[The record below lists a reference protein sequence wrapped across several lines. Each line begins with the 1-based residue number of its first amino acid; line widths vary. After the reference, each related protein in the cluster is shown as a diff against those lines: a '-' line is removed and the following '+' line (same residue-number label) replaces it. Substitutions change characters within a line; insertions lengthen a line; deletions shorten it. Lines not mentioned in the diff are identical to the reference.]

1 MQENCSSSIDPIDRW
16 FGRRQAKKGD
26 TVSSQTGIDVHEEL
40 AGAAVTPLHKVLGV
54 LITLITLFDGY
65 DTFNPAYV
73 IHYVMKPWG
82 LLPSQAGLLV
92 SSGLIGFLFG
102 AMGHGMA
109 ADRFGRRSTLL
120 AGLWIVNVL
129 TLLTALFA
137 TDFVSFCI
145 LRFITGLGLGILL
158 PLGTTYINELA
169 PPRVS
174 NRFSLWGVTLG
185 WSFGG
190 VFASLVGVFLT
201 PRFGWQ
207 VLYYV
212 GTLSIPLTLVVHAV
226 LPESPKFLASSG
238 RMDEL
243 RALLSRLRPE
253 RKGVYEN
260 APLSTTEEPARHNT
274 IAALLAP
281 RYRRVSLTI
290 WATAFLSLFAI
301 FGLVGWIPTV
311 MIKRG
316 ETFAASFGF
325 GALMQA
331 TSFFGGLALA
341 MLADRGIASTP
352 RLLGIWFVVGGLAVG
367 SLVFVNWHGFNLAI
381 VAVAGFCII
390 GAQHVLNNFTANS
403 YETGFRASGVGMELG
418 VGRVGAIL
426 GPYVIG
432 LLQQATGGPE
442 PVFWA
447 IGGAAVVA
455 ALVIGS
461 LAMQTSVAGV
471 GLAAAE

>member
-1 MQENCSSSIDPIDRW
+1 M
-16 FGRRQAKKGD
+16 
-26 TVSSQTGIDVHEEL
+26 SSQPEIDVHEEL
-40 AGAAVTPLHKVLGV
+40 AGAAVTPLHKGLGV

-73 IHYVMKPWG
+73 IHYVAQPWG
-82 LLPSQAGLLV
+82 LAPSQAGLLV
-92 SSGLIGFLFG
+92 SSGLVGFLFG
-102 AMGHGMA
+102 AMGHGIT

-137 TDFVSFCI
+137 TDFLSFCG
-145 LRFITGLGLGILL
+145 LRFLTGLGLGVLL

-169 PPRVS
+169 PQRLS
-174 NRFSLWGVTLG
+174 NRFSLWGVALG
-185 WSFGG
+185 WSLGG
-190 VFASLVGVFLT
+190 VTAGLVGVFLT
-201 PRFGWQ
+201 PQYGWQ
-207 VLYYV
+207 ILYFV
-212 GTLSIPLTLVVHAV
+212 GALSIPLTLVVHAV
-226 LPESPKFLASSG
+226 LPESPKFLAARG
-238 RMDEL
+238 HIDEL

-253 RKGVYEN
+253 RQAVYQSGSFRV
-260 APLSTTEEPARHNT
+260 AGKSARQNT
-274 IAALLAP
+274 IVALLAP

-290 WATAFLSLFAI
+290 WLTAFLSLFAI
-301 FGLVGWIPTV
+301 FGLIGWVPTV
-311 MIKRG
+311 MLKRG
-316 ETFAASFGF
+316 ETFAVSFGF

-331 TSFFGGLALA
+331 TSFFGGLVLA
-341 MLADRGIASTP
+341 MLADRGFASTP
-352 RLLGIWFVVGGLAVG
+352 RLLGGWWAFGGVAVG
-367 SLVFVNWHGFNLAI
+367 ALVFVNGHGFNLAI
-381 VAVAGFCII
+381 VAIAGFCII

-442 PVFWA
+442 AVFWA
-447 IGGAAVVA
+447 IGGAAIIA

-461 LAMQTSVAGV
+461 LMLQAN
-471 GLAAAE
+471 AAEVGVAPAE

>member
-1 MQENCSSSIDPIDRW
+1 M
-16 FGRRQAKKGD
+16 
-26 TVSSQTGIDVHEEL
+26 SSQPDIDVHEEL
-40 AGAAVTPLHKVLGV
+40 AGAAVTPLHTALGV

-73 IHYVMKPWG
+73 IHYVMQPWG
-82 LLPSQAGLLV
+82 LAPSQAGLLV
-92 SSGLIGFLFG
+92 SSGLVGFLFG
-102 AMGHGMA
+102 AMGHGMV

-129 TLLTALFA
+129 TLLTALLA
-137 TDFVSFCI
+137 TDFLSFCG
-145 LRFITGLGLGILL
+145 LRFLAGLGLGVLL

-169 PPRVS
+169 PQRLS

-185 WSFGG
+185 WSLGG
-190 VFASLVGVFLT
+190 VAAGLVGVFLT
-201 PRFGWQ
+201 PQYGWQ
-207 VLYYV
+207 ILYFV
-212 GTLSIPLTLVVHAV
+212 GALSIPLTLVVHAV
-226 LPESPKFLASSG
+226 LPESPKFLAVHG
-238 RMDEL
+238 RIDEL

-253 RKGVYEN
+253 RQAVYQSGTFRI
-260 APLSTTEEPARHNT
+260 AAKSARQNT

-290 WATAFLSLFAI
+290 WVTAFLSLFAI
-301 FGLVGWIPTV
+301 FGLTGWIPTV
-311 MIKRG
+311 MLKRG

-341 MLADRGIASTP
+341 MLADRGFSSTP
-352 RLLGIWFVVGGLAVG
+352 RLLGGWWAVGGIAVG
-367 SLVFVNWHGFNLAI
+367 ALVFVNGHGFNLAI
-381 VAVAGFCII
+381 VAIAGFCII

-426 GPYVIG
+426 GPYVVG
-432 LLQQATGGPE
+432 LLQQVTGGPDA
-442 PVFWA
+442 VFWA
-447 IGGAAVVA
+447 IGGAAIVA
-455 ALVIGS
+455 ALVVGS
-461 LAMQTSVAGV
+461 LTLQAN
-471 GLAAAE
+471 AAEVGVAPAE

>member
-1 MQENCSSSIDPIDRW
+1 
-16 FGRRQAKKGD
+16 
-26 TVSSQTGIDVHEEL
+26 VSSRSEIDVHEEL
-40 AGAAVTPLHKVLGV
+40 SGAAVTPFHKVLGL
-54 LITLITLFDGY
+54 LITLITMFDGY

-73 IHYVMKPWG
+73 IHYVMQPWG

-102 AMGHGMA
+102 SMGHGMV
-109 ADRFGRRSTLL
+109 ADRLGRRSTML

-129 TLLTALFA
+129 TLLTALLA
-137 TDFVSFCI
+137 TDFLSFCL
-145 LRFITGLGLGILL
+145 LRFVTGLGLGTLL

-169 PPRVS
+169 PQRVS

-185 WSFGG
+185 WSLGG
-190 VFASLVGVFLT
+190 VFAGLVGVFLT
-201 PRFGWQ
+201 PHYGWQ

-212 GTLSIPLTLVVHAV
+212 GTLSIPLTFVVHAV
-226 LPESPKFLASSG
+226 LPESPKFLAAGG
-238 RMDEL
+238 RVEEL
-243 RALLSRLRPE
+243 RRLLSRLRPE
-253 RKGVYEN
+253 RRAVYET
-260 APLSTTEEPARHNT
+260 ATVRIAEQPAKHNT
-274 IAALLAP
+274 VAALLAP

-331 TSFFGGLALA
+331 TSFIGGLALA

-352 RLLGIWFVVGGLAVG
+352 RLLGGWFVVGGLAVG

-432 LLQQATGGPE
+432 LLQQLTGGPE
-442 PVFWA
+442 AVFWA
-447 IGGAAVVA
+447 IGGAAIVA
-455 ALVIGS
+455 AIVIGS
-461 LAMQTSVAGV
+461 LMMQPSAAPV
-471 GLAAAE
+471 GMAAAE

>member
-1 MQENCSSSIDPIDRW
+1 VDSGTEIDIHD
-16 FGRRQAKKGD
+16 
-26 TVSSQTGIDVHEEL
+26 EL
-40 AGAAVTPLHKVLGV
+40 AGAAVTPLHKMLGV
-54 LITLITLFDGY
+54 VITLITLFDGY

-73 IHYVMKPWG
+73 IHYVMQPWG

-92 SSGLIGFLFG
+92 SSGLVGFLFG
-102 AMGHGMA
+102 AMGHGMI
-109 ADRFGRRSTLL
+109 ADRYGRRNTLL

-137 TDFVSFCI
+137 TSFVSFCG
-145 LRFITGLGLGILL
+145 LRFLTGLGLGVLL

-169 PPRVS
+169 PQRVS
-174 NRFSLWGVTLG
+174 NSFSLWGVTLG

-190 VFASLVGVFLT
+190 VAAGLVGVYLT
-201 PRFGWQ
+201 PSYGWQ
-207 VLYYV
+207 ILYFV
-212 GTLSIPLTLVVHAV
+212 GALSIPLTLVVHAV
-226 LPESPKFLASSG
+226 LPESPKFLAAHG
-238 RMDEL
+238 RLVEL
-243 RALLSRLRPE
+243 RALMARLRPE
-253 RKGVYEN
+253 QSGIYAN
-260 APLSTTEEPARHNT
+260 ATFRTSDRMPKNT

-290 WATAFLSLFAI
+290 WLTAFLTLFAI

-316 ETFAASFGF
+316 ESFASGF
-325 GALMQA
+325 SYGALMQA
-331 TSFFGGLALA
+331 TSFIGGLALA
-341 MLADRGIASTP
+341 TLADRGFAATP
-352 RLLGIWFVVGGLAVG
+352 RLLGLWWVIGGLAVG
-367 SLVFVNWHGFNLAI
+367 ALVFVNGHVFNFTV
-381 VAVAGFCII
+381 VAVAGFCVI

-418 VGRVGAIL
+418 VGRIGGIL

-432 LLQQATGGPE
+432 LLQQVTGGPE

-447 IGGAAVVA
+447 ISGAAIVA

-461 LAMQTSVAGV
+461 LAIRPQTAQIGVAP
-471 GLAAAE
+471 AE

>member
-1 MQENCSSSIDPIDRW
+1 
-16 FGRRQAKKGD
+16 
-26 TVSSQTGIDVHEEL
+26 VSSRSEIDVHEEL
-40 AGAAVTPLHKVLGV
+40 SGAAVTPFHKVLGL
-54 LITLITLFDGY
+54 LITLITMFDGY

-73 IHYVMKPWG
+73 IHYVMQPWG

-102 AMGHGMA
+102 SMGHGMV
-109 ADRFGRRSTLL
+109 ADRFGRRSTML

-129 TLLTALFA
+129 TLLTALLA
-137 TDFVSFCI
+137 TDFISFCL
-145 LRFITGLGLGILL
+145 LRFVTGLGLGTLL

-169 PPRVS
+169 PQRVS

-185 WSFGG
+185 WSLGG
-190 VFASLVGVFLT
+190 VFAGLVGVFLT
-201 PRFGWQ
+201 PHYGWQ

-226 LPESPKFLASSG
+226 LPESPKFLAARG
-238 RMDEL
+238 RMEEL
-243 RALLSRLRPE
+243 RRLLSRLRPE
-253 RKGVYEN
+253 RQAVYE
-260 APLSTTEEPARHNT
+260 AATLRIAGQPATHNT
-274 IAALLAP
+274 VAALLAP

-316 ETFAASFGF
+316 ESFAASFGF

-331 TSFFGGLALA
+331 TSFVGGLVLA

-352 RLLGIWFVVGGLAVG
+352 RLLGGWFLVGGLAVG

-432 LLQQATGGPE
+432 LLQQLTGGPE
-442 PVFWA
+442 AVFWA
-447 IGGAAVVA
+447 IGGAAIVA
-455 ALVIGS
+455 AMVIGS
-461 LAMQTSVAGV
+461 LMMQPTPAPIGM
-471 GLAAAE
+471 AAAK

>member
-1 MQENCSSSIDPIDRW
+1 M
-16 FGRRQAKKGD
+16 
-26 TVSSQTGIDVHEEL
+26 SSQPEIDVHEEL
-40 AGAAVTPLHKVLGV
+40 AGAAVTPLHKLLGV

-73 IHYVMKPWG
+73 IHYVAQPWG
-82 LLPSQAGLLV
+82 LAPSQAGLLV
-92 SSGLIGFLFG
+92 SSGLVGFLFG
-102 AMGHGMA
+102 AMGHGMV

-120 AGLWIVNVL
+120 TGLWIVNVL
-129 TLLTALFA
+129 TLLTALLA
-137 TDFVSFCI
+137 TDFLSFCA
-145 LRFITGLGLGILL
+145 LRFLTGLGLGVLL

-169 PPRVS
+169 PQRLS

-185 WSFGG
+185 WSLGG
-190 VFASLVGVFLT
+190 VAAGLVGVFLT
-201 PRFGWQ
+201 PQYGWQ
-207 VLYYV
+207 ILYFV
-212 GTLSIPLTLVVHAV
+212 GALSIPLTLLVHAV
-226 LPESPKFLASSG
+226 LPESPKFLAVHG
-238 RMDEL
+238 RIDEL

-253 RKGVYEN
+253 RQAVYQSGSFRV
-260 APLSTTEEPARHNT
+260 AAKSARQNT

-290 WATAFLSLFAI
+290 WVTAFLSLFAI
-301 FGLVGWIPTV
+301 FGLTGWIPTI
-311 MIKRG
+311 MLKRG

-341 MLADRGIASTP
+341 MLADRGLAGTP
-352 RLLGIWFVVGGLAVG
+352 RLLGGWWAVGGLAVG
-367 SLVFVNWHGFNLAI
+367 ALVFVNGHGFNLAI
-381 VAVAGFCII
+381 VAIAGFCII

-432 LLQQATGGPE
+432 LLQQVTGGPDA
-442 PVFWA
+442 VFWA
-447 IGGAAVVA
+447 IGGAAIVA

-461 LAMQTSVAGV
+461 FMLQAN
-471 GLAAAE
+471 AAEVDVVPAE